1 MIRRRELYYPLAG
14 LALCYFLLP
23 FSFCYSACT
32 DFFMMKNGGFY
43 AKTVLFPPLFV
54 MYFLLSV
61 AAQMTAT
68 VRWKRDEK
76 IGQSVWKIHTTR
88 SFYRERDQKAVTSA
102 TMYLMTGS
110 VAAIFITLALQ
121 VTLLFW
127 KELIKPPV
135 FIPILSVILLCIAF
149 LWIRALICRICFYG
163 KFRKICKESGYTIK
177 GARRPISSLFWKSK
191 RENFILEKDG
201 ALYACKL
208 LAGVR
213 RGVPMWFFSTGYA
226 KYFNI
231 YYFKGGGELVSPART
246 VKFGYDTAG
255 EKILIVNPCPMHLY
269 EVDGRYRR
277 SLDNGMK
284 VGDYQIFT
292 GGAFLNAV
300 SRNTFT

>member
-1 MIRRRELYYPLAG
+1 MQG
-14 LALCYFLLP
+14 
-23 FSFCYSACT
+23 
-32 DFFMMKNGGFY
+32 
-43 AKTVLFPPLFV
+43 
-54 MYFLLSV
+54 
-61 AAQMTAT
+61 
-68 VRWKRDEK
+68 KRVYDK
-76 IGQSVWKIHTTR
+76 KRAPSYIV
-88 SFYRERDQKAVTSA
+88 
-102 TMYLMTGS
+102 
-110 VAAIFITLALQ
+110 
-121 VTLLFW
+121 
-127 KELIKPPV
+127 
-135 FIPILSVILLCIAF
+135 AF
-149 LWIRALICRICFYG
+149 LEIETGEFY
-163 KFRKICKESGYTIK
+163 FRKGR
-177 GARRPISSLFWKSK
+177 GA
-191 RENFILEKDG
+191 
-201 ALYACKL
+201 YACKL